1 VSAGN
6 KGPRVLTA
14 TSVTKL
20 GPEHRGQVLIGGSH
34 GGIYAGYLAARAGL
48 AAVVLNDAGGGKD
61 GAGYA
66 SLAYLDGIGMPAAT
80 VGHMS
85 ACIGDGEDMLDNG
98 VISHVNTAASM
109 LGCRVGQSARMCA
122 ELMCAAA
129 PPTREP
135 PAYEEGR
142 FLFSGDDERPQV
154 WGLDSVSLV
163 RPEDAGQV
171 VLTASHGALLGGDP
185 ASAIPYDVLACAF
198 NDAGVGCDGVGIT
211 RLPAL
216 DQRSIAAVT
225 VDCMTARIGDARS
238 HWDTGMVSYVNITAQ
253 ALGIE
258 PGDSLKHFAE
268 IVGREYRSLGGP

>member
-1 VSAGN
+1 MSAGN
-6 KGPRVLTA
+6 AGPGVLTA
-14 TSVTKL
+14 ASVTTL
-20 GPEHRGQVLIGGSH
+20 GPEHRGQVLVGGSH
-34 GGIYAGYLAARAGL
+34 GGLYAGYLAARAGL
-48 AAVVLNDAGGGKD
+48 AAVILNDAGGGKD

-66 SLAYLDGIGMPAAT
+66 ALGYLDGLGMAAAT

-98 VISHVNTAASM
+98 VISHVNTAAGM
-109 LGCRVGQSARMCA
+109 LGCRVGQSARMCSD
-122 ELMCAAA
+122 LMRAAN
-129 PPTREP
+129 PPSREP
-135 PAYEEGR
+135 PPFEEAR
-142 FLFSGDDERPQV
+142 FLFSGEDELPQV
-154 WGLDSVSLV
+154 WGVDSASLV

-185 ASAIPYDVLACAF
+185 ATAIKYDVLACAF

-225 VDCMTARIGDARS
+225 VDAMSARIGDARS
-238 HWDTGMVSYVNITAQ
+238 HWETGVVSYVNATAQ

-258 PGDSLKHFAE
+258 PGNSLKQFAE
-268 IVGREYRSLGGP
+268 VVVREYRSLGGP